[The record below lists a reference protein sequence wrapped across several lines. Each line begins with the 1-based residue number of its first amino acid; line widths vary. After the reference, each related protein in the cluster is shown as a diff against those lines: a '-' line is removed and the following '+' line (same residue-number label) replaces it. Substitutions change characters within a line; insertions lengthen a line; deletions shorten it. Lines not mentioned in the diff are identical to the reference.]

1 MSNIIDGN
9 GGGRDGAATAIT
21 VALILMMAS
30 SPAILTTTTEA
41 TTISGGNA
49 YCNDIQFRTFESAT
63 YYSKLTDDTIT
74 IETSQGKYSVD
85 IDYYKDS
92 GTEVVYYKNVAAED
106 PPGNVLLPAGEI
118 ITITLPHD
126 GALFDSPTRVT
137 LYNDEVTDC
146 ETFRGE
152 YVDATD
158 KMALEIISIEEGDE
172 LPGTAKLTV
181 RVPDASEVVKD
192 FTKLNVQFPY
202 GAEVQEYYLIS
213 DSVQVLPP
221 SITCEGQTATIVG
234 TSGND
239 NNIRGSSGRDVIA
252 ALGGNDR
259 ISALSGNDIVCG
271 GAGADTVDGG
281 AGADRLIGDESGS
294 SSSTSGGGIDRIVGG
309 TGNDYIN
316 GGARNDF
323 LDGSSGN
330 DEVHGSSGNDEV
342 LGSTGTDR
350 LYGEENDDRLDGG
363 SNRDNGDGG
372 TGFDGC
378 VRVETVT
385 NCEA

>member
-1 MSNIIDGN
+1 LFLLRTETNMSNIIAGN
-9 GGGRDGAATAIT
+9 RGRGAAATAIT
-21 VALILMMAS
+21 VALILMTS
-30 SPAILTTTTEA
+30 LPAILTTTEA
-41 TTISGGNA
+41 STISGGNA

-74 IETSQGKYSVD
+74 IETSQDKYSVD
-85 IDYYKDS
+85 IDYFRDS
-92 GTEVVYYKNVAAED
+92 GDVVVYYKNVAAED

-126 GALFDSPTRVT
+126 GALFDSPTSVT
-137 LYNDEVTDC
+137 LYNDKVTDC
-146 ETFRGE
+146 ETFRGGSDVE
-152 YVDATD
+152 DRD
-158 KMALEIISIEEGDE
+158 KMALEIVSIEETDE
-172 LPGTAKLTV
+172 LPSTAKLTV
-181 RVPDASEVVKD
+181 QVPDASEVD
-192 FTKLNVQFPY
+192 EHFTKLGVQFPY

-213 DSVQVLPP
+213 DRVQVSPP

-239 NNIRGSSGRDVIA
+239 NNIRGTSGRDVIA

-259 ISALSGNDIVCG
+259 INALSGNDIVCG
-271 GAGADTVDGG
+271 GAGDDVVDGG
-281 AGADRLIGDESGS
+281 SG
-294 SSSTSGGGIDRIVGG
+294 I
-309 TGNDYIN
+309 
-316 GGARNDF
+316 
-323 LDGSSGN
+323 
-330 DEVHGSSGNDEV
+330 
-342 LGSTGTDR
+342 DR

-363 SNRDNGDGG
+363 NSRDNGDGG

>member
-1 MSNIIDGN
+1 MSNIIAGN
-9 GGGRDGAATAIT
+9 GGGRGAAAIAIT
-21 VALILMMAS
+21 VALILMAS
-30 SPAILTTTTEA
+30 LPAILTTTEA
-41 TTISGGNA
+41 STATGGNE
-49 YCNDIQFRTFESAT
+49 YCNDIQYRTFESAT

-74 IETSQGKYSVD
+74 IETSQDEYSVD
-85 IDYYKDS
+85 IDYFKDS
-92 GTEVVYYKNVAAED
+92 GDVVVYYKNVAAED

-118 ITITLPHD
+118 ITITLPHH
-126 GALFDSPTRVT
+126 GALDDSPTRVT
-137 LYNDEVTDC
+137 LFNDKVTDC

-152 YVDATD
+152 YVEATD
-158 KMALEIISIEEGDE
+158 RMAFEIISIEETGE
-172 LPGTAKLTV
+172 LPRTAKLTV
-181 RVPDASEVVKD
+181 RVPDASEVVED

-202 GAEVQEYYLIS
+202 GAEVQEYYIIS
-213 DSVQVLPP
+213 DSVQVSPP

-239 NNIRGSSGRDVIA
+239 NNIRGTSGRDVIA

-259 ISALSGNDIVCG
+259 VSALSGNDIVCG

-294 SSSTSGGGIDRIVGG
+294 TSGGGIDRIVGG

-323 LDGSSGN
+323 LDGSTGN

-350 LYGEENDDRLDGG
+350 LYGEEDDDRLDGG
-363 SNRDNGDGG
+363 RSRDNGDGG

-378 VRVETVT
+378 ARVETVT